1 MGRIVG
7 ASERVRVLLRL
18 SAVLTAVAGLPGTA
32 LATDLAPMPTKAI
45 IAPAPIRSPWSVTV
59 TPYAWTMLMNGS
71 VTVKGRTA
79 DINVDYGELW
89 NLVKQSEIPKDL
101 AAFMASFEAR
111 YDRFSIFS
119 DIVYL
124 KATLNGDMVRGR
136 GNNFVNATLNASAN
150 FQDQMVIAEMAATYQ
165 VAHWGSNATADS
177 GTAIDVL
184 GGTRYWWMQGKLSAT
199 ATAVLNVGDLTLSGG
214 RAIAKSPSV
223 DWVDP
228 LVGVRLRHQFAPGV
242 NLTVSGDVGGFDVG
256 SRLSWQALA
265 ALNYDFYKSKS
276 VVWSG
281 MAGYRALYVDY
292 SKGSGPTLFE
302 YDMTLHGPILGV
314 TARF

>member
-1 MGRIVG
+1 VALNVQMSIIGAGFGMSAFVG
-7 ASERVRVLLRL
+7 IGT
-18 SAVLTAVAGLPGTA
+18 SAAIAQVQPPNPT
-32 LATDLAPMPTKAI
+32 TKAVI
-45 IAPAPIRSPWSVTV
+45 NLSDD
-59 TPYAWTMLMNGS
+59 
-71 VTVKGRTA
+71 GR
-79 DINVDYGELW
+79 NE
-89 NLVKQSEIPKDL
+89 
-101 AAFMASFEAR
+101 
-111 YDRFSIFS
+111 
-119 DIVYL
+119 
-124 KATLNGDMVRGR
+124 
-136 GNNFVNATLNASAN
+136 
-150 FQDQMVIAEMAATYQ
+150 
-165 VAHWGSNATADS
+165 VAHWGSSATQEA
-177 GTAIDVL
+177 GTSIDVL
-184 GGTRYWWMQGKLSAT
+184 GGARYWWMEGKLSAS
-199 ATAVLNVGDLTLSGG
+199 ATAVLTIGDLTLSGS

-228 LVGVRLRHQFAPGV
+228 LVGLRLRHQFVPGL

>member
-1 MGRIVG
+1 MKISAFLRSVASVAVG
-7 ASERVRVLLRL
+7 L
-18 SAVLTAVAGLPGTA
+18 SLSGAA
-32 LATDLAPMPTKAI
+32 LATDLASMPTKAI
-45 IAPAPIRSPWSVTV
+45 VAPAPISSPWTFTA
-59 TPYAWTMLMNGS
+59 TPYAWAMMMNGS
-71 VTVKGRTA
+71 VTVKGRTG
-79 DINVDYGELW
+79 DINVDLNDLW
-89 NLVKQSEIPKDL
+89 NIVKQSEIPKDL
-101 AAFMASFEAR
+101 AAFMGSFEAR

-119 DIVYL
+119 DLVYL
-124 KATLNGDMVRGR
+124 KATLSGDMVRAR
-136 GNNFVNATLNASAN
+136 GNNFVNAALNASAN

-177 GTAIDVL
+177 GTAIDFL
-184 GGTRYWWMQGKLSAT
+184 GGARYWWMEGKLSAT
-199 ATAVLNVGDLTLSGG
+199 ASAVLNISDLTLSGG

-228 LVGVRLRHQFAPGV
+228 LVGVRLRHQFVPGL

-281 MAGYRALYVDY
+281 MAGYRGLYVDY

>member
-1 MGRIVG
+1 MKIGTFLRSV
-7 ASERVRVLLRL
+7 ASVAIGL
-18 SAVLTAVAGLPGTA
+18 SLSDAA

-45 IAPAPIRSPWSVTV
+45 AAPAPIGSPWTFTA
-59 TPYAWTMLMNGS
+59 TPYAWAMMMNGS

-79 DINVDYGELW
+79 DINVDFNDLW
-89 NLVKQSEIPKDL
+89 NVVKQSEIPNDL
-101 AAFMASFEAR
+101 AAFMGSFEAR

-119 DIVYL
+119 DLVYL
-124 KATLNGDMVRGR
+124 KATLSGDMVRGR

-150 FQDQMVIAEMAATYQ
+150 FQDQMLIAEMAATYQ
-165 VAHWGSNATADS
+165 VAHWGSNTTADS
-177 GTAIDVL
+177 GTAVDVL
-184 GGTRYWWMQGKLSAT
+184 GGARYWWTQGKLSAT

-228 LVGVRLRHQFAPGV
+228 LVGVRLRHQFVPGL
-242 NLTVSGDVGGFDVG
+242 NLIVSGDVGGFDVG

-265 ALNYDFYKSKS
+265 ALNYDFYKLKT

-292 SKGSGPTLFE
+292 LKGSGPTLFE

-314 TARF
+314 AARF